1 MKAKIRVQFSVIV
14 AGQETGEAI
23 EYFDDVEI
31 SRPEIGDEV
40 WPALFAK
47 FYEKYGLCVWN
58 LLTEALLKFFDYNEV
73 K

>member
-14 AGQETGEAI
+14 DGQETGEAI
-23 EYFDDVEI
+23 EYFEDVEI

-40 WPALFAK
+40 WPALFVK
-47 FYEKYGLCVWN
+47 FREKYGLRVWN
-58 LLTEALLKFFDYNEV
+58 LLIEALLKFFDYNEV